1 MSLLRDRMARD
12 MERANLSER
21 TRKQYIYAVEILA
34 RFHHKSPDLLVPDD
48 IRAWEDDLVGRGLG
62 PNIRR
67 VYLAGAA
74 FLYRKTLSRP
84 EMVSF
89 IVPARDPRRLP
100 RVLSRDEV
108 RRLLGALKDPRY
120 ATFYTLIYDTGVR
133 FAEALQLRAGD
144 VDRARGVIHVRGK
157 GARDRQV
164 KLGDALYGLLRTYW
178 KETRMTCPHAAA
190 LSKDSLLFVCSRGTP
205 LDRAA
210 ARKALVLAAQEAGI
224 TKQVTPHLLRHSF
237 ATHQLEAGTDLRL
250 VQTLMG
256 HGSLRSTQVYLH
268 VSTALIRQ
276 VPSPLDNLPPS

>member
-1 MSLLRDRMARD
+1 M
-12 MERANLSER
+12 
-21 TRKQYIYAVEILA
+21 
-34 RFHHKSPDLLVPDD
+34 PDD

-89 IVPARDPRRLP
+89 LVPARDPRRLP
-100 RVLSRDEV
+100 KVLSRDEV

-120 ATFYTLIYDTGVR
+120 ATFYTLLYDTGMR
-133 FAEALQLRAGD
+133 FAEALQLRAED

-164 KLGDALYGLLRTYW
+164 KLGEALYGMLRTYW
-178 KETRMTCPHAAA
+178 KATRMKDPRATD
-190 LSKDSLLFVCSRGTP
+190 LSKESLLFVSRRGTP
-205 LDRAA
+205 LEPSV
-210 ARKALVLAAQEAGI
+210 ARKALALAAQEAGI

-250 VQTLMG
+250 VQTLLG

-268 VSTALIRQ
+268 VSTALLRQ
-276 VPSPLDNLPPS
+276 VPSPLDNFPTP